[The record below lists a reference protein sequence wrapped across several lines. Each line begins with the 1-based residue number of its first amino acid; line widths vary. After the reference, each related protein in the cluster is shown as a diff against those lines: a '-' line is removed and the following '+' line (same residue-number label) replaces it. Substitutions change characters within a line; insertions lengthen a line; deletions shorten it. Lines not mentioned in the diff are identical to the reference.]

1 MSATANETVK
11 TTEIGLVLQGG
22 GALGAYE
29 YGGIIGLL
37 DLIDEE
43 MSKGHAVTLKVVT
56 GVSIGAINAAC
67 VVGARDRADSRKRL
81 TALWDDLISPRHRS
95 CRRRSAATCRCSA
108 CSISTACAPTCC

>member
-1 MSATANETVK
+1 MSATANETAK
-11 TTEIGLVLQGG
+11 TTEIG

-108 CSISTACAPTCC
+108 CSISTACVPTCC